1 MDTKSTQ
8 THSPLLSSTSSRS
21 TRRKNNNECSSPEF
35 EFWMLRNPSFP
46 QPNIIPADQLFLDG
60 VIIPLHLLSTQTK
73 PDPVQEPN
81 SSPAITDGL
90 TITTTTT
97 SKRWKNIFMKKNNNN
112 TEEKVKKKEK
122 RVGNSGRGGGS
133 AELNINIWPF
143 SRSRSSGNSV
153 SRPKFSTGAPVT
165 RKVNSAPCSR
175 SNSAGDSKSRKWPS
189 SPGRAGVHLG
199 RSSPVWQVRHGGSTP
214 KNTVNPDKSKRETTT
229 SRRSRFAST
238 GGGGRGSDKVKVL
251 NLSVPMCV
259 GYSHNISYRI
269 EENSNSVSNGGG
281 GGGKLFNLRT
291 FFTKKTVL
299 TH

>member
-8 THSPLLSSTSSRS
+8 RHSPLLSSTS
-21 TRRKNNNECSSPEF
+21 RRKCNNECSSPEF

-46 QPNIIPADQLFLDG
+46 QPNIIPADQLFLNG
-60 VIIPLHLLSTQTK
+60 VILPLHLLSTQNK
-73 PDPVQEPN
+73 HDPVQEPN

-97 SKRWKNIFMKKNNNN
+97 SKRWKNIFMKKNNN

-122 RVGNSGRGGGS
+122 RVGNSGGGGGGS

-153 SRPKFSTGAPVT
+153 SRPKSSTGAPVT

-175 SNSAGDSKSRKWPS
+175 SNSAGDSKSRKLPS
-189 SPGRAGVHLG
+189 SPARVGVHLG
-199 RSSPVWQVRHGGSTP
+199 RSSPVWQVRHAA

-238 GGGGRGSDKVKVL
+238 TGGGGGSGKAKVL

-281 GGGKLFNLRT
+281 KLFNLRT
-291 FFTKKTVL
+291 FFTKKTFL